1 MHSPATLEIYK
12 ASAGSG
18 KTFSLTLQ
26 YLQLALRHP
35 ANYRR
40 ILAVT
45 FTNQAT
51 AEMKKRILHVLEG
64 LATGSSSS
72 SVQQY
77 RQLLLQ
83 ALAPIDPQ
91 QLQAQAAAV
100 YSSLLHDYS
109 CFSVS
114 TIDAFVQRII
124 RSFAWELGIDGGFKL
139 QLNEEPVL
147 LELANRLYTRLD
159 TDKQL
164 QSWLTDM
171 ATERLDAGKSW
182 DFRESLTELASE
194 IFKERFKDFEASLA
208 TRPGAASDE
217 AFQHLHERLRDTT
230 AAIEEKWQ
238 TAATA
243 TLAFIASNGLKT
255 TDFAYGKSSFANY
268 FNKVAANGRPLP
280 IDEDSR
286 HYKAMHHKQ
295 QMVSKSMDAGL
306 RELILQISGQL
317 QASLAQ
323 FSQWYDA
330 DNYRYCT
337 AQAILRN
344 IRVLRLMRI
353 LAEEMGH
360 YRKENNTLLI
370 SDTHYLLRQLTSDSS
385 AAFIYEKTGQRYQH
399 YLIDEFQDTST
410 FQWENFLPLL
420 TEALSSGHYNMLVGD
435 VKQAIYR
442 WRSGD
447 WRLLLYGVQKSLQ
460 AFAPVE
466 RTLQD
471 NHRSAR
477 PVIEFNNLVFYLAPQ
492 LLQQALL
499 QSLNQA
505 PPKARQP
512 LLKKG
517 YGTIFSQAYADSYQ
531 QVPATAPADGL
542 VSLQWQPADHVGDY
556 DDWVLPA
563 LQQQIASLLAEGY
576 QPADIA
582 VLTRTNAQARKVV
595 QYLMAQ
601 QPDYLVMSGDALTLA
616 NNQAV
621 QLLIAAMQW
630 LCNSQNS
637 IALAQVRHLLC
648 SLQAPMPNRNWRMY
662 DSSSHGD
669 NSLLPPALEERMH
682 YLRSLPV
689 HELLHQLIML
699 FDLHKL
705 PGHAPYL
712 LALADVVQEWSR
724 YGEAGLL
731 AFLQFWEKEGI
742 DKTLPA
748 SRGVQAVEVVTIH
761 KAKGLAYEVVLMPY
775 LDWAI
780 IPAGGK
786 QAATLWVDTRHTI
799 FNEIALVPVAYNNDL
814 AKSAFA
820 EAYYEEFV
828 LAAMDSLNM
837 LYVAFTRV
845 RRRLYGWAPW
855 VEPAKEGK
863 FQFRHVGHLLQ
874 QIAEST
880 MPLPATPAYTD
891 SRGMRDEKKRSWIVG
906 VALAPSHVS
915 QVVAPPPVPVPHY
928 QAWQQVLRVRPAQ
941 LQQPA
946 DEALTLPRAQ
956 GILLHQLLSQLPHP
970 AALPKVILQA
980 QRQGWL
986 DEYQARQVKD
996 ILEKVLQLP
1005 ALAPWQSGQYKR
1017 LAERSMV
1024 DDKGELRRPDLVL
1037 YHEAA
1042 CLVYDFK
1049 FTTGDKDKAK
1059 HTAQVQ
1065 QYMQLLQRM
1074 GFASPRGYVVYGLEA
1089 TVVEIENNGA

>member
-1 MHSPATLEIYK
+1 MHSPATIEIYK

-45 FTNQAT
+45 FTNKAT
-51 AEMKKRILHVLEG
+51 AEMKERILQVLEG
-64 LATGSSSS
+64 LATGSS

-83 ALAPIDPQ
+83 ALAPLGPE
-91 QLQAQAAAV
+91 QLQQQAAAV

-109 CFSVS
+109 RFSVS

-139 QLNEEPVL
+139 QLNDEPVRL
-147 LELANRLYTRLD
+147 DLANRLYTRLD
-159 TDKQL
+159 ADKQL
-164 QSWLTDM
+164 QNWLVDM
-171 ATERLDAGKSW
+171 ATERLNAGQRW
-182 DFRESLTELASE
+182 DFRDSLMTLASE
-194 IFKERFKDFEASLA
+194 IFKERFKDFEAAIA
-208 TRPGAASDE
+208 TLPGAASDE
-217 AFQHLHERLRDTT
+217 AIQQLHKRLRTTT
-230 AAIEEKWQ
+230 ADIEKKWQ
-238 TAATA
+238 TAARD
-243 TLAFIASNGLKT
+243 TLAFIGANGLAT

-268 FNKVAANGRPLP
+268 FNKVAADGRPLP
-280 IDEDSR
+280 IEEDSR
-286 HYKAMHHKQ
+286 PYKAMLDAQ

-306 RELILQISGQL
+306 RERILQISGRL
-317 QASLAQ
+317 QADLTQ

-330 DNYRYCT
+330 DNYLYCT

-344 IRVLRLMRI
+344 IRVLRLMRM

-360 YRKENNTLLI
+360 YRHENNTLLI
-370 SDTHYLLRQLTSDSS
+370 SDTHHLLRQLTSDCS
-385 AAFIYEKTGQRYQH
+385 AAFIYEKTGHRYQH

-420 TEALSSGHYNMLVGD
+420 TEALGSGHYNMLVGD

-447 WRLLLYGVQKSLQ
+447 WRLLLHGVQRSLQ
-460 AFAPVE
+460 AFAPAE

-471 NHRSAR
+471 NYRSAR
-477 PVIEFNNLVFYLAPQ
+477 AVIEFNNLLFYVAPQ

-499 QSLNQA
+499 QSLDQA
-505 PPKARQP
+505 PAQARLP
-512 LLKKG
+512 LLDKG

-542 VSLQWQPADHVGDY
+542 VSLQWQPADQAADY

-563 LQQQIASLLAEGY
+563 LQQQIAALLAEGY

-582 VLTRTNAQARKVV
+582 VLTRTNVQARKVV
-595 QYLMAQ
+595 EYLMAQ

-630 LCNSQNS
+630 LYNSQNS
-637 IALAQVRHLLC
+637 IALSQVRHLL
-648 SLQAPMPNRNWRMY
+648 SLLQAPEAEANWRMY
-662 DSSSHGD
+662 DSTSQAD
-669 NSLLPPALEERMH
+669 NSLLPPALRERAH

-699 FDLHKL
+699 FELQQL
-705 PGHAPYL
+705 PGQAPYL

-731 AFLQFWEKEGI
+731 AFLQFWEEEGT

-748 SRGVQAVEVVTIH
+748 SRGVQAIEVVTIH
-761 KAKGLAYEVVLMPY
+761 KSKGLAYEVVLMPF
-775 LDWAI
+775 LNWAM
-780 IPAGGK
+780 IPTGGP
-786 QAATLWVDTRHTI
+786 QAATLWVDTRQTI
-799 FNEIALVPVAYNNDL
+799 FNEIGLVPVAYNNDL
-814 AKSAFA
+814 ANSAFA

-845 RRRLYGWAPW
+845 RQRLYGWAPW
-855 VEPAKEGK
+855 VEPGKEGK

-874 QIAEST
+874 QVADSAL
-880 MPLPATPAYTD
+880 PLPASPAYSD
-891 SRGMRDEKKRSWIVG
+891 CRALRDEAARCWIVG
-906 VALAPSHVS
+906 TAPTPGHTATP
-915 QVVAPPPVPVPHY
+915 APAPAMPVPHY
-928 QAWQQVLRVRPAQ
+928 QSWQQVLRVRPAQ

-956 GILLHQLLSQLPHP
+956 GILLHQLLSQLPQP
-970 AALPKVILQA
+970 AALPEVMRQA

-986 DEYQARQVKD
+986 DEYQARQVQG

-1037 YHEAA
+1037 YREAE
-1042 CLVYDFK
+1042 CLVFDFK

-1074 GFASPRGYVVYGLEA
+1074 GFAAPRGYVVYGLEA
-1089 TVVEIENNGA
+1089 TVIEIENTRA